1 LFVLLPGQTCAS
13 TMPAKVKKLK
23 NARFTCPI
31 FPDRA
36 GTAASSARI
45 DVHARLSRMKKG
57 KNRIS

>member
-1 LFVLLPGQTCAS
+1 
-13 TMPAKVKKLK
+13 MPAKVKKLK
-23 NARFTCPI
+23 NARITCPI